1 MHDDHLG
8 KNEKLKFGAQAMQ
21 NCDSEARVSQTTML
35 VYRPFELHARDG
47 LRRQFSAASWP
58 VPSTSLVLQGW

>member
-1 MHDDHLG
+1 LGVHDDHLG

-21 NCDSEARVSQTTML
+21 NCDSAAGVSRTTML

-47 LRRQFSAASWP
+47 VR
-58 VPSTSLVLQGW
+58 